1 VVFVIQVGYEAG
13 GREQAKHG
21 EGIRQRCRRG
31 TVTGSLQPHAGRIA
45 EHPDAV
51 RRQPRRCHDIA
62 QEAFL
67 KCWRHREEV
76 LRVENLRAW
85 IYRIALNTAR
95 DNRRNRWYQRRRPL
109 EDACDYAAADP
120 PQPCQTEQQEFL
132 VHLRRAIAELRKDE
146 REVFLLRQ
154 NADLTY
160 EEIAQLRGVPVGTVK
175 TQMRSALAKLR
186 QALQQFAP
194 QPAHDC
200 QSLKRDLL
208 E

>member
-1 VVFVIQVGYEAG
+1 MKRAVASRPSMAKASDSAAAGELLLAAFNRMRDELLSTLTLYVGN
-13 GREQAKHG
+13 RD
-21 EGIRQRCRRG
+21 
-31 TVTGSLQPHAGRIA
+31 
-45 EHPDAV
+45 DA
-51 RRQPRRCHDIA
+51 HDIA